1 MIRKTLTALTLMLM
15 FCLTIFGSAEA
26 ARAKAELLNVS
37 AYNLDRETVRIQI
50 DYRGRLDTNDI
61 NLNVAGDTMTLDL
74 NDTSPGRISRI
85 LGRNIQ
91 AKNIINNVSLNGND
105 KTHTQLVFSMI
116 IDFNEDGYTAKL
128 TTDTSGGRNFS
139 RLIID
144 VERTNKS
151 AIYHPEP
158 NYGGGNDYGN
168 EYVNVD
174 GDLSGRVITLDP
186 GHGGSDN
193 GAVGPSRLT
202 EKEVTLAVALKVER
216 MLAAQGAQVIMTR
229 TTDVDVASPYASNTQ
244 ELQARC
250 DYANGSEMFISI
262 HCNAFSNPNSNGM
275 ETFYSSVN
283 SESYRLA
290 ALLNEELLR
299 YGGLNNR
306 GVKTANFYVIR
317 HTTCPSSLIEL
328 AFITNYEEERLLASD
343 EYQDR
348 LAQAIVVAINRFFN
362 GY

>member
-15 FCLTIFGSAEA
+15 FCLTIFSTADA

-37 AYNLDRETVRIQI
+37 AYNLDRETVRIQV
-50 DYRGRLDTNDI
+50 DYRGRLNESDI
-61 NLNVAGDTMTLDL
+61 NLNASGETMTLDL
-74 NDTSPGRISRI
+74 NDTAPGRISRI

-91 AKNIINNVSLNGND
+91 AKNIIEDVTLNGAD
-105 KTHTQLVFSMI
+105 KTHTQLVFSMM
-116 IDFNEDGYTAKL
+116 IDFNADGYTTKM

-144 VERTNKS
+144 VEKTNKT
-151 AIYHPEP
+151 PLNMTP
-158 NYGGGNDYGN
+158 R
-168 EYVNVD
+168 VNVNID
-174 GDLSGRVITLDP
+174 GDLNGRTVTLDA

-193 GAVGPSRLT
+193 GAIGPSGVK

-216 MLAAQGAQVIMTR
+216 ILAEQGAQVIMTR
-229 TTDVDVASPYASNTQ
+229 RTDIDVASPYASNTQ
-244 ELQARC
+244 ELQARV
-250 DYANGSEMFISI
+250 DYAGGADIFISI
-262 HCNAFSNPNSNGM
+262 HCNAFSTPSSNGM
-275 ETFYSSVN
+275 ETFYGTSN
-283 SESYRLA
+283 SDSYRLA

-306 GVKTANFYVIR
+306 GVKSANFYVIK

-328 AFITNYEEERLLASD
+328 GFVTNYEEERLLASD
-343 EYQDR
+343 DYQEK
-348 LAQAIVVAINRFFN
+348 LAQAIVAAINRFFS